1 MQLKGCWIFRTKESL
16 GQLCYT
22 YLKKSNHSV
31 DFQNLNKPWL
41 ASRIDKT
48 VQDIWITFNMFQN
61 SQRHFKYLVALSHWF
76 ML

>member
-1 MQLKGCWIFRTKESL
+1 MQLKGCWTFRTKESL

-48 VQDIWITFNMFQN
+48 IQDIWITC
-61 SQRHFKYLVALSHWF
+61 FKMAKDTSNILQH
-76 ML
+76 